1 MENLLYSPA
10 PIMGLHDRSYR
21 LLFSEPRL
29 VEDLIRGFFQDKW
42 VNRLDFSTLERVNA
56 SYVASSL
63 KAREDDMVWKLR
75 FHDGRPVY
83 IYLLLEFQSTPD
95 RFMSVRMMGYEA
107 LLLQHLIKEGQ
118 LTSDGKLPLVIPII
132 LYNGEELWWPPLDV
146 ADLIE
151 EIDPEADQFRPR
163 FRCRLIDEGSYS
175 LEDLA
180 KRQNLV
186 AVLFWLEK
194 TADPADVQRGI
205 ARLVDSLPDVRP
217 RRREIPRIHL
227 WTVPAAAVHGRYGAG
242 PSGAAEPGAAAGLA
256 DRPWDGASS
265 GAAQPF
271 DPPGPLPRRRHAV
284 AHPSAPRRPPRL
296 PGGRDDG
303 GSRTPGA
310 AGAGAQP
317 MDLGSG
323 DLEPGGRRGGTAA
336 GPRSSG
342 GEGFRYRS
350 LRPGAAG
357 QEPLVGRGGGGARGP
372 VPGER

>member
-1 MENLLYSPA
+1 
-10 PIMGLHDRSYR
+10 MGLHDRSYR

-42 VNRLDFSTLERVNA
+42 VGRLDFSTLERLN
-56 SYVASSL
+56 STYVAPSL
-63 KAREDDMVWKLR
+63 KVREDDMVWRLR
-75 FHDGRPVY
+75 LHDGRPVY

-205 ARLVDSLPDVRP
+205 ARLVERLGDD
-217 RRREIPRIHL
+217 
-227 WTVPAAAVHGRYGAG
+227 PAANGLRRAFAVW
-242 PSGAAEPGAAAGLA
+242 LN
-256 DRPWDGASS
+256 
-265 GAAQPF
+265 
-271 DPPGPLPRRRHAV
+271 V
-284 AHPSAPRRPPRL
+284 VRL
-296 PGGRDDG
+296 PGTGLTEAQIPEILGLEDFKNMMEQQVERWNRVLLDRGRQEG
-303 GSRTPGA
+303 LREGEARLVLRLLEEKFGSVDAQSRERVQA
-310 AGAGAQP
+310 ADADQ
-317 MDLGSG
+317 L
-323 DLEPGGRRGGTAA
+323 LEW
-336 GPRSSG
+336 
-342 GEGFRYRS
+342 
-350 LRPGAAG
+350 
-357 QEPLVGRGGGGARGP
+357 GARALRARRLGD
-372 VPGER
+372 VFGE